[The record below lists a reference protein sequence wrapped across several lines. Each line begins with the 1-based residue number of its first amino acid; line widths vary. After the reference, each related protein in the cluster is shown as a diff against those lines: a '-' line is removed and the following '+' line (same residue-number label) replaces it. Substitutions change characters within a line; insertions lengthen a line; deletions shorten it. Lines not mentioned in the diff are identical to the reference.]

1 MYNPIMETLSLKT
14 HLLRDETDI
23 LRIRA
28 FLKQLPH
35 ESNMGDFEEQIQL
48 PAVRVTTRL
57 WQGAGELVACAY
69 VDGGNNLSFDIAD
82 ECRSEQLEQEIID
95 WGLACMRQRNA
106 QTGKELTLDASCSA
120 DDLEQLRFL
129 EKFGFVREAIRS
141 LKYSR
146 SLIEPIDEFP
156 FPPGFSLRS
165 TTGENEVD
173 ALVDLHRAAFGTDNM
188 TVEERLAIMRAP
200 QYVPDLD
207 FVAVASNGDLSA
219 FCICGFDESDEQIG
233 FTDPIGTHPNYQR
246 LGLGKAIV
254 SAGLRAIQSRGAT
267 VAELGTSSTNIPM
280 QKLAERLGF
289 TCISENLWFSKKV
302 S

>member
-1 MYNPIMETLSLKT
+1 MNTSSIITSF
-14 HLLRDETDI
+14 LLRDETD
-23 LRIRA
+23 LQRLRA

-57 WQGAGELVACAY
+57 WERADELVACAY

-82 ECRSEQLEQEIID
+82 GCRSEQLEQEIVD
-95 WGLACMRQRNA
+95 WGLACMRQRNT
-106 QTGKELTLDASCSA
+106 QTGKELTLDACCSA
-120 DDLEQLRFL
+120 SDVEQLHFL
-129 EKFGFVREAIRS
+129 EKFGFVRETIRS

-146 SLIEPIDEFP
+146 SLAGPIDEFP
-156 FPPGFSLRS
+156 FPSGFSLRS
-165 TTGENEVD
+165 VTGESEVE
-173 ALVDLHRAAFGTDNM
+173 ALVALHRAAFGTKNM

-200 QYVPDLD
+200 QYIPDLD
-207 FVAVASNGDLSA
+207 FVAIAPNGDLSA
-219 FCICGFDESDEQIG
+219 FCICGFEEDDDDEQIG

-267 VAELGTSSTNIPM
+267 VAEVGTSSTNIPM
-280 QKLAERLGF
+280 QKLAERMGF
-289 TCISENLWFSKKV
+289 VCVSESLWFSKKV

>member
-1 MYNPIMETLSLKT
+1 MTTSLAAT
-14 HLLRDETDI
+14 NHLLRDETD
-23 LRIRA
+23 LQRLRA

-48 PAVRVTTRL
+48 PTVRVTTRL
-57 WQGAGELVACAY
+57 WERADELIACAY

-82 ECRSEQLEQEIID
+82 GYRSEQLEQEIVD
-95 WGLACMRQRNA
+95 WGLACVKQRN
-106 QTGKELTLDASCSA
+106 TDRCEDLTLDASCSA

-129 EKFGFVREAIRS
+129 EKFGFVRETIRS

-146 SLIEPIDEFP
+146 SLAEPINEFP

-165 TTGENEVD
+165 VTGENEVD
-173 ALVDLHRAAFGTDNM
+173 ALVALHRAAFGTDNM

-200 QYVPDLD
+200 NYAPDLD
-207 FVAVASNGDLSA
+207 LVAVAPSGELCA
-219 FCICGFDESDEQIG
+219 FCICGFEEGDEQIG

-254 SAGLRAIQSRGAT
+254 SAGLRALKDHGAT
-267 VAELGTSSTNIPM
+267 SAETGTSSENLPM

-289 TCISENLWFSKKV
+289 VCVAESLWFSKKV
-302 S
+302 T

>member
-1 MYNPIMETLSLKT
+1 
-14 HLLRDETDI
+14 
-23 LRIRA
+23 
-28 FLKQLPH
+28 
-35 ESNMGDFEEQIQL
+35 
-48 PAVRVTTRL
+48 
-57 WQGAGELVACAY
+57 
-69 VDGGNNLSFDIAD
+69 VDAGNNLRLEIAD
-82 ECRSEQLEQEIID
+82 GYRSEQIEQEIMD
-95 WGLACMRQRNA
+95 WGLACMRKRNA
-106 QTGKELTLDASCSA
+106 ETDNDQTLDASCRA
-120 DDLEQLRFL
+120 EDLEQLRFL

-146 SLIEPIDEFP
+146 SLAEPIDEFP

-165 TTGENEVD
+165 ATGENEVD
-173 ALVDLHRAAFGTDNM
+173 ALVALHRAAFGTDNM

-200 QYVPDLD
+200 QYIPDLD
-207 FVAVASNGDLSA
+207 FVAVAPNGDLSA
-219 FCICGFDESDEQIG
+219 FCICGFDESNGQIG

-289 TCISENLWFSKKV
+289 ACISESIWFSKKV